1 MSFLFEYTHIKSGG
15 HFIGS
20 EGISVRGS
28 LVEGGLSISDSIYLN
43 TKSGE
48 LIKGEVVRF
57 VESFDDWLSLPFYDK
72 VVSDRDEVFCVELI
86 LEESTEDIMCPGTLK
101 PEQG

>member
-20 EGISVRGS
+20 EGISVQGS
-28 LVEGGLSISDSIYLN
+28 LVKGELCISDSIYLN

-57 VESFDDWLSLPFYDK
+57 VESFDDWLGLPFYDK
-72 VVSDRDEVFCVELI
+72 VVSDSDGVFCVELI
-86 LEESTEDIMCPGTLK
+86 LERSTEDIMCPGTIK